1 MSKQN
6 IGIEE
11 IQKIMQE
18 NNLSFSDIA
27 KIAAGMNNGIIT
39 EKEKPVTKETSYEIS
54 SASYPDFTVTKTT
67 TTQTKILVI
76 APSCNGYFIKTKTRN
91 KDWEIEQL
99 NEKNYANFA
108 KDIKEPIEFEDNFWL
123 KNLPSGEQGYFTIM
137 RYLETDGIMEMLKD
151 KCAPKYIK
159 EYFMDNRTYYGST
172 ENDIKVQVKY
182 YKAFP
187 ILYKEYFND
196 TNYKISNM
204 VRYHPELLYTIYK
217 RFGLE
222 KARDFVE
229 TAKLALI
236 SPWNGSYYSGSSG
249 NIFVQDAEHYTQSK
263 FHLIHKNERG
273 EDVEYIG
280 FYPSSSQIPYME
292 MDYEHFKE
300 YYFFESYRMGY
311 ECVHDMLRDWND
323 DLKQQKTIY
332 GKIKEKYPLN
342 LQTHHARLSRI
353 ERQMRET
360 IERKGFDAQAIVAK
374 EYEWKMDKD
383 EGNYIFIAPT
393 VPEDFYNEA
402 RNQANCLAGY
412 VSRFAKGD
420 DIIMFMRDKEQ
431 PEASLVT
438 IEIIGDTI
446 TQALRRSNRYPLFEQ
461 VQALKKFAKKFKLK
475 YKEPREYEGV

>member
-27 KIAAGMNNGIIT
+27 KIAASMNNGIIT
-39 EKEKPVTKETSYEIS
+39 EKEKSTVKEVSYEIIS
-54 SASYPDFTVTKTT
+54 TSYPDFTITKTT
-67 TTQTKILVI
+67 ATQTKILVI
-76 APSCNGYFIKTKTRN
+76 APSCDGYFIKTKTRN
-91 KDWEIEQL
+91 KDWEVEQL
-99 NEKNYANFA
+99 SEKNFANFA
-108 KDIKEPIEFEDNFWL
+108 KDMKEQITFEKDFWL
-123 KNLPSGEQGYFTIM
+123 TTLPNGEQGYYTLM
-137 RYLETDGIMEMLKD
+137 QYLETSGIKDMMKD
-151 KCAPKYIK
+151 KCAPKYTK
-159 EYFMDNRTYYGST
+159 EYFMSNRSYYGSS
-172 ENDIKVQVKY
+172 ENDIRTQIKY

-187 ILYKEYFND
+187 VLYREYFNN
-196 TNYKISNM
+196 TNNVVSNM
-204 VRYHPELLYTIYK
+204 VKYKPELLYTVYK

-229 TAKLALI
+229 TAKIALI
-236 SPWNGSYYSGSSG
+236 SPWGGSYYSGSTSG
-249 NIFVQDAEHYTQSK
+249 IYIQDTNKAEDSK
-263 FHLIHKNERG
+263 FYIAVNNDDGTKS
-273 EDVEYIG
+273 EYIG
-280 FYPSSSQIPYME
+280 FYPSSSYIPYME

-323 DLKQQKTIY
+323 DLKQQKAIY
-332 GKIKEKYPLN
+332 GKIKEKYPSN

-353 ERQMRET
+353 ERQMREA

-383 EGNYIFIAPT
+383 EGNYIFVAPT
-393 VPEDFYNEA
+393 APEDFYNEA

-412 VSRFAKGD
+412 VSRFAKGE

-446 TQALRRSNRYPLFEQ
+446 TQALRRSNYQPLLEQ
-461 VQALKKFAKKFKLK
+461 VRAIKKFAKKFKLK
-475 YKEPREYEGV
+475 YKEPREYDGV